1 MKTIFILL
9 FILFGYLYIADDT
22 TSKLY
27 KYHNYPCENNIFKT
41 VNKMA
46 LVVHGTSAMKESLYY
61 ITRNG
66 LEEYHDYIEN
76 REWTPYIEKK
86 IYPIGSKFKVIGYY
100 WPIVEGGYF
109 PTPSNV
115 QYYLVQ
121 SIEDNN
127 IAWIASF
134 AFNSKECHPHFYSY
148 DTRFSDRHTFKL
160 EGYSHK
166 EEEIDLKKLTKKPF
180 N

>member
-1 MKTIFILL
+1 MKIKILL
-9 FILFGYLYIADDT
+9 LIFSIFFITGCSRTTDKLFI
-22 TSKLY
+22 Y
-27 KYHNYPCENNIFKT
+27 KDYPCENNIFKT

-46 LVVHGTSAMKESLYY
+46 LVVHGKSAMKESLYH

-76 REWTPYIEKK
+76 RNWTPYIEKK
-86 IYPIGSKFKVIGYY
+86 IYPIGSEFQVIGYY
-100 WPIVEGGYF
+100 WPIVIGGYF

-115 QYYLVQ
+115 QYYLVK

-134 AFNSKECHPHFYSY
+134 VFNSKECHPHFYSY
-148 DTRFSDRHTFKL
+148 ETRFSDRNSFKL
-160 EGYSHK
+160 ERHSHK
-166 EEEIDLKKLTKKPF
+166 EEEIDLSKLTKKPF
-180 N
+180 E